1 MFLSLYINSELL
13 NAINP
18 MNTLQTIVSFP
29 DIKLQTRDAHKL
41 RGYFGQLFKEY
52 SPLLHNH
59 YEDGTSRYR
68 YPLVQYKVIDEIPVL
83 VGFNEGAELL
93 VNLFLKIKEINIEG
107 NIFPVLGKNISQTS
121 IDLSPNGKLNRYE
134 FKTLWMAL
142 NQKNYDIYIK
152 LKEQEKK
159 SFLDKTLQNNILSF
173 YKGLNYFTT
182 ERILANVNVVE
193 KQTRFKDQTMLAFSG
208 DFVTNAMLPDLAG
221 IGKAVSRGF
230 GSIKKT

>member
-1 MFLSLYINSELL
+1 MT
-13 NAINP
+13 
-18 MNTLQTIVSFP
+18 TLQTIIQFP
-29 DIKLQTRDAHKL
+29 DISLQTRDAHKL
-41 RGYFGQLFKEY
+41 RGYFGQLFKEH
-52 SPLLHNH
+52 STLLHNH

-68 YPLVQYKVIDEIPVL
+68 YPLVQYKVIDEMPVL

-93 VNLFLKIKEINIEG
+93 VNLFLKMKEIDIEG
-107 NIFPVLGKNISQTS
+107 IIFPVLGKTIRQISF
-121 IDLSPNGKLNRYE
+121 DLSPNGKLNRYE

-142 NQKNYDIYIK
+142 NQKNYEIYIK
-152 LKEQEKK
+152 LDEPEQK

-193 KQTRFKDQTMLAFSG
+193 KQTRFKDQKMLAFSG

-230 GSIKKT
+230 GSIMKT